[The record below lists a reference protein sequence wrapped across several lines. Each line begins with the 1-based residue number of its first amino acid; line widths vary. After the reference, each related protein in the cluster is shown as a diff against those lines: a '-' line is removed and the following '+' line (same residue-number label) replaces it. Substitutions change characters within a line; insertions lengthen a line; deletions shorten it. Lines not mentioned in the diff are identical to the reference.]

1 MVFGYFTLF
10 VALMISAVAEF
21 YSIAGLTAIFSA
33 AFWPVVIMGVCL
45 GVGKVTAAVWLKLNW
60 ERANWTYKLYLV
72 PAVAFL
78 MLLTSMGIF
87 GFLSKA
93 HSDQSMVSGDSMAKV
108 AIYDEKIKTEKENID
123 ANRKAL
129 KQMDEAVDQVMGRS
143 SDEKGA
149 EKAVAIRRAQ
159 QKERG
164 RLSQDIADSQK
175 RIAGLNEERAPI
187 AAEVRKVEAEVGPIK
202 YIAAFIYGDNP
213 DSNLLERAV
222 RWVIIILVVVFDPLA
237 IMMVLAS
244 TESMKWQREARA
256 ARPAYEPDDGP
267 LTDQQIEQL
276 RATAEPE
283 LPTGPVVETS
293 SLFEQEPK
301 DPHPPG
307 WMYDELQPTTL
318 NEEEVEQVIAE
329 FDQARHLEPVVFDA
343 DYLKEL
349 DTPTVEYQVLED
361 VDEDLNDS
369 DPLKAAIKQWKD
381 ENPEHTLKEERYKLA
396 RGKIDEL
403 PWMRLLAD
411 NDDLGRAPLTGF
423 GIVFPEKAIKGDT
436 FMRVDRMPNVLY
448 KYNGQNWIIV
458 DKTLT
463 DNYTYDDAY
472 IEHLITQL
480 SSGEYDPDLLSDAEA
495 DAIARRVK
503 PIQI

>member
-1 MVFGYFTLF
+1 MFLSYFTLLTALSLSV
-10 VALMISAVAEF
+10 VAAW
-21 YSIAGLTAIFSA
+21 YSILGLTAIFASA
-33 AFWPVVIMGVCL
+33 VIPIIIMGSILEVA
-45 GVGKVTAAVWLKLNW
+45 KVTVTVWLHEYWHRCRLLMKC
-60 ERANWTYKLYLV
+60 YLV
-72 PAVAFL
+72 PAVFML
-78 MLLTSMGIF
+78 MVITSMGIF

-93 HSDQSMVSGDSMAKV
+93 HSDQNLISGDAQSKI
-108 AIYDEKIKTEKENID
+108 AIYDEKIKTQKENID

-129 KQMDEAVDQVMGRS
+129 KQMDEGVDSVLGRS
-143 SDEKGA
+143 ADEKGA
-149 EKAVAIRRAQ
+149 DKAVALRRAQ
-159 QKERG
+159 QKERV
-164 RLSQDIADSQK
+164 RLQNEILQSQK
-175 RIAGLNEERAPI
+175 SIAELNDARAPI
-187 AAEVRKVEAEVGPIK
+187 AAEVRKIEAEVGPIK

-213 DSNLLERAV
+213 DANLLERAV

-244 TESMKWQREARA
+244 TESMKWERDARR
-256 ARPAYEPDDGP
+256 RPAYEPDDGP
-267 LTDQQIEQL
+267 LTDEQIAQL

-283 LPTGPVVETS
+283 LPQGEVVETS
-293 SLFEQEPK
+293 TLFDDQPK

-307 WMYDELQPTTL
+307 WMYDELQSNALT
-318 NEEEVEQVIAE
+318 EQEVEQVIAE
-329 FDQARHLEPVVFDA
+329 FDQARHVEPVVFNQ

-361 VDEDLNDS
+361 VDEDLDDNVS
-369 DPLKAAIKQWKD
+369 LKAAIKQWKD
-381 ENPEHTLKEERYKLA
+381 ENPDSTLKEERYKLA
-396 RGKIDEL
+396 RGKIDQL

-423 GIVFPEKAIKGDT
+423 GIVFPEQAIKGDT

-472 IEHLITQL
+472 IEHLIAQL
-480 SSGEYDPDLLSDAEA
+480 SSGEYDPDMLSDAEA